1 MTGFFIFLQSS
12 SLYNLFTLRG
22 VSADFILISIC
33 LTGFFLGPVP
43 GEIFGFVAGFVLD
56 VLGGGLLG
64 ISAFTYTLVG
74 FGVGVAGRKVYST
87 SILISIVLIVVV
99 TLVKAAVLGM
109 LAAFFLKAGYFGYFS
124 QGRIF
129 LEVLLNCV
137 IYPILYFLI
146 TKFERNISTQD
157 AVHFNRYRQ

>member
-1 MTGFFIFLQSS
+1 
-12 SLYNLFTLRG
+12 
-22 VSADFILISIC
+22 
-33 LTGFFLGPVP
+33 
-43 GEIFGFVAGFVLD
+43 
-56 VLGGGLLG
+56 
-64 ISAFTYTLVG
+64 VG

-87 SILISIVLIVVV
+87 SILISIVLIFVV